1 MHVYAILFS
10 YSENVQF
17 FSLQIC
23 AEVLLFSSLL
33 KIKLESF
40 DFFLDCDQHLRTSE
54 RETFNLFAEFLSI
67 FFKKMNQIN
76 RDFFL
81 PVQS

>member
-1 MHVYAILFS
+1 MG
-10 YSENVQF
+10 
-17 FSLQIC
+17 
-23 AEVLLFSSLL
+23 
-33 KIKLESF
+33 ESF

-54 RETFNLFAEFLSI
+54 GETFNLFAEFLSI